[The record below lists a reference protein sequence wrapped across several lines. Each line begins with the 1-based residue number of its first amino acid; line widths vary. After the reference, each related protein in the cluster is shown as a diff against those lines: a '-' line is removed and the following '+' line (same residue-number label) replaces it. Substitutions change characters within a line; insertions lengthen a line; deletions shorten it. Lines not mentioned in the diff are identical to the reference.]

1 MNDDSLN
8 SNFEWKKKGFDK
20 REKPSR
26 RIDALEASA
35 SDSKKKNKILQ
46 AIPLADTSNVSF
58 NSHLKKMRKR
68 IKQALDEDED
78 DEDEFEN
85 IIATPVFAVEEQFSP
100 NPLFEGL
107 NDSEKKIIEQNEAFQ
122 QVQMQ
127 QNAAKLNAL
136 LHVNK
141 LAGKAGLSKLSAQA
155 FAENIQNN
163 GWERDTF
170 ETAVKNYIAPQLK
183 IKRSHLTDEKTQKL
197 LFGLKRLQ
205 KIGGI
210 AAVRGMKV
218 DDVIKLTDKKYN
230 DKHIAQT
237 VLKKTGRKL
246 SPAEDRKL
254 QKKQTQ
260 QKVHFKDLLQQ
271 KQQQDRVFTKV

>member
-26 RIDALEASA
+26 RLDEHEASVPNP
-35 SDSKKKNKILQ
+35 KKKNKVLQ
-46 AIPLADTSNVSF
+46 PIPLSDTSNVSF
-58 NSHLKKMRKR
+58 NNHLKKMRKR

-85 IIATPVFAVEEQFSP
+85 VIATPVFAVEEQFSP

-136 LHVNK
+136 FHVNK
-141 LAGKAGLSKLSAQA
+141 MAGKAGLSKLSAQA

-163 GWERDTF
+163 GWEQDTF

-183 IKRSHLTDEKTQKL
+183 IKRSQLTDEKTQKL

-210 AAVRGMKV
+210 SAVRGMKV

-237 VLKKTGRKL
+237 VLKKTGRKPD
-246 SPAEDRKL
+246 PAEDKRL
-254 QKKQTQ
+254 QKKQTR
-260 QKVHFKDLLQQ
+260 QKVRFMDLLQQ